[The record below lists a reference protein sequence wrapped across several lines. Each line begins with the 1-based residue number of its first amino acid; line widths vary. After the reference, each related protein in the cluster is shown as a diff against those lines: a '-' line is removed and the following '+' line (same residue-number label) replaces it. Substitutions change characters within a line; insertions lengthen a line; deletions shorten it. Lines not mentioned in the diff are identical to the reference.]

1 MSGLTAPFRLLAARL
16 RLASPL
22 SISLALAVLTL
33 AVYVQVWHFEFITID
48 DPIFVSTN
56 PHVRSGL
63 TLSGIKWA
71 FDRFYFANWIPLTWL
86 SFMLDGAAFD
96 AWAGGYHMTNV
107 ILHCANVLLLYHV
120 LKKATGQDFFSA
132 FVAALFAIHPIQ
144 AESVAWISERK
155 GVLSIFFGLLSL
167 SAYISYAQQQRAKPF
182 LLSLLFL
189 TCSLMS
195 KQTLV
200 TMPCVLLLLDYWPL
214 HRLSL
219 RSVAEKAPFFAI
231 SAVFCVVV
239 MLAQSNGLA
248 IRSLDA
254 TPLALRV
261 ANATIAYTSYLQK
274 AVVPWNLGVYYPYTT
289 DISRMRIT
297 AAIVLLVLL
306 SAAAIVYRRRYP
318 FFTVGWL
325 WFLGTLAPMIGL
337 IQVGSQQMADRY
349 AYFSFIGLYL
359 ALAGFVTSR
368 RMAIAVVGLFAVLGF
383 VQVGF
388 WRDTIILARHTAK
401 VTNDNPFVHFI
412 LGDALIA
419 DNRVDEGLKQYKEGV
434 RAAPEDA
441 GNHSKLG
448 QSLLRFGDLAEARQ
462 EFQIALAIDDT
473 VAPAHS
479 GLGWISMTQ
488 KDTTTAKREFQRAL
502 DADPGDQENYFNL
515 ALLSKNTDDF
525 QASIDYCQRALA
537 INDNM
542 LSAHRLIAENL
553 RELQRWNEAAA
564 QLRYILSVEPDDAQ
578 SRVKLDEAMRRSAE
592 HPDK

>member
-1 MSGLTAPFRLLAARL
+1 VTTPFRLLVARL
-16 RLASPL
+16 GLASPL
-22 SISLALAVLTL
+22 SIPFALAVLTL

-86 SFMLDGAAFD
+86 SLMLDGAAFD
-96 AWAGGYHMTNV
+96 AWAGGYHMTNL
-107 ILHCANVLLLYHV
+107 ILHCANVLLLFHV
-120 LKKATGQDFFSA
+120 LKKATGQDFSSA

-144 AESVAWISERK
+144 AETVAWISERK

-167 SAYISYAQQQRAKPF
+167 SAYINYAQQRRLKPF

-200 TMPCVLLLLDYWPL
+200 TMPCLLLLLDYWPL
-214 HRLSL
+214 HRLGL
-219 RSVAEKAPFFAI
+219 RSIAEKAPFFAI
-231 SAVFCVVV
+231 SAVFCVVATF
-239 MLAQSNGLA
+239 AQSNGLA
-248 IRSLDA
+248 VRSLDV
-254 TPLALRV
+254 TPLPLRI
-261 ANATIAYTSYLQK
+261 ANAMIAYASYLQK
-274 AVVPWNLGVYYPYTT
+274 AVVPWNLGVYYPYST
-289 DISRMRIT
+289 DISLVRVSL
-297 AAIVLLVLL
+297 AIVLLVLL

-318 FFTVGWL
+318 FYAVGWL

-368 RMAIAVVGLFAVLGF
+368 RVAIAAVGVLAVLAF

-388 WRDTIILARHTAK
+388 WHDTITLVRHTAQ
-401 VTNDNPFVHFI
+401 VTDDNAFVRFV

-419 DNRVDEGLKQYKEGV
+419 DNRVDEGIEQYQKGV
-434 RAAPEDA
+434 RVAPDDA

-448 QSLLRFGDLAEARQ
+448 QSFLRFGELDEARR
-462 EFQIALAIDDT
+462 EFQIVLAIDDN
-473 VAPAHS
+473 VASAHS
-479 GLGWISMTQ
+479 GLGWISMAK
-488 KDTTTAKREFQRAL
+488 KDTAAAKREFQRAL
-502 DADPGDQENYFNL
+502 DADPGDQDNYYNL
-515 ALLSKNTDDF
+515 ALLYKNTEDL
-525 QASIDYCQRALA
+525 QASIEYCEQALK

-542 LSAHRLIAENL
+542 LSAHRLIAEDL
-553 RELQRWNEAAA
+553 RGLKRWDEAADR
-564 QLRYILSVEPDDAQ
+564 LRYILSVEPDDAQ
-578 SRVKLDEAMRRSAE
+578 SRQQLDEAIRRSAGRE
-592 HPDK
+592 GK